1 MAEKHKTKYKS
12 PKDLEKSTKLNTRK
26 DIKDYTGDE
35 AHGMVPNLSKGVQP
49 LVVRK
54 YATDVLDDV
63 ENMVPKIVDHI
74 YKKVEAGEYSPEH
87 ARKVFEKMQLAGTE
101 DYIKKLDRIDHVAI
115 TNSLV
120 KPENE
125 ETIKE
130 SISKL
135 SADQK
140 EQVIRKYVRNKIAKI
155 LRENYVMEQEDAT
168 DTPEVDIDPEAEVDV
183 DTPDADIEVDV
194 DTPDAEAAVDS
205 DTPSPAPTSFSGG
218 GSSSS
223 PSPSPSPSPSTTPT
237 DTTDASADTSTT
249 DMSPANKM
257 KSSIDSFVSDIKLKL
272 SNATPLEVAPD
283 VVQPIKDLMS
293 GMTANKSKQFKQ
305 AIATAMRN
313 ADIKLPTHFTF
324 PLCVERAATWRAL
337 FVINRLSPNRLI
349 D

>member
-12 PKDLEKSTKLNTRK
+12 PKDLEKSTKPNTRK

-35 AHGMVPNLSKGVQP
+35 AHGMVPNLTKGVQP

-74 YKKVEAGEYSPEH
+74 YKKVEEGEYSPEH

-101 DYIKKLDRIDHVAI
+101 EYIKKLERIDHVAI

-125 ETIKE
+125 ETLKE

-135 SADQK
+135 SEEQK

-155 LRENYVMEQEDAT
+155 LRENYVFEQEDAT
-168 DTPEVDIDPEAEVDV
+168 DIDTPEPADVDV
-183 DTPDADIEVDV
+183 DTPDTEADVDV
-194 DTPDAEAAVDS
+194 DAPEADIDAPETEVEADAEAAVDS
-205 DTPSPAPTSFSGG
+205 DTSSPAPTSFSGG
-218 GSSSS
+218 GGSSS
-223 PSPSPSPSPSTTPT
+223 PSPSPTPT
-237 DTTDASADTSTT
+237 STDTAETTSDTSSTET
-249 DMSPANKM
+249 VNKM
-257 KSSIDSFVSDIKLKL
+257 KASVDSFVADIKSKL
-272 SNATPLEVAPD
+272 ANATPIEVAPE
-283 VVQPIKDLMS
+283 VVQPIKDLMK
-293 GMTANKSKQFKQ
+293 GMTAKKSKEFKK

-313 ADIKLPTHFTF
+313 ADIKLP
-324 PLCVERAATWRAL
+324 
-337 FVINRLSPNRLI
+337 SPSPSDDYTEN
-349 D
+349 

>member
-26 DIKDYTGDE
+26 DIKDYTGDD

-74 YKKVEAGEYSPEH
+74 YKKVEDGEYSPEH

-125 ETIKE
+125 ETLKE

-135 SADQK
+135 SEEQK

-155 LRENYVMEQEDAT
+155 LRESYVFEQEDAPEVEADVEADVDV
-168 DTPEVDIDPEAEVDV
+168 DTPEVDADIDV
-183 DTPDADIEVDV
+183 DTPEADVEVDA
-194 DTPDAEAAVDS
+194 DAEAAVDS
-205 DTPSPAPTSFSGG
+205 DISSPAPTSFSGG
-218 GSSSS
+218 GGSS
-223 PSPSPSPSPSTTPT
+223 PSPTPT
-237 DTTDASADTSTT
+237 STDTADTTSDTSST
-249 DMSPANKM
+249 DTVNKM
-257 KSSIDSFVSDIKLKL
+257 KASVDSFVADIKSKL
-272 SNATPLEVAPD
+272 ANATPIEVAPE
-283 VVQPIKDLMS
+283 VVQPIKDLMK
-293 GMTANKSKQFKQ
+293 GMTANKSKEFKK

-313 ADIKLPTHFTF
+313 ADIKLP
-324 PLCVERAATWRAL
+324 
-337 FVINRLSPNRLI
+337 SPSPSDDYTEN
-349 D
+349 

>member
-12 PKDLEKSTKLNTRK
+12 PKDLEKSTKPNTRK
-26 DIKDYTGDE
+26 DIKDYTGDD

-74 YKKVEAGEYSPEH
+74 YKKVEDGEYSPEH

-125 ETIKE
+125 ETLKE

-135 SADQK
+135 SEEQK

-155 LRENYVMEQEDAT
+155 LRESYVFEQEDAPEVEADVEADVDV
-168 DTPEVDIDPEAEVDV
+168 DTPEVDADIDV
-183 DTPDADIEVDV
+183 DTPEADVEVDA
-194 DTPDAEAAVDS
+194 DAEAAVDS
-205 DTPSPAPTSFSGG
+205 DISSPAPTSFSGG
-218 GSSSS
+218 GGSS
-223 PSPSPSPSPSTTPT
+223 PSPTPT
-237 DTTDASADTSTT
+237 STDTADTTSDTSST
-249 DMSPANKM
+249 DTVNKM
-257 KSSIDSFVSDIKLKL
+257 KASVDSFVADIKSKL
-272 SNATPLEVAPD
+272 ANATPIEVAPE
-283 VVQPIKDLMS
+283 VVQPIKDLIKDMS
-293 GMTANKSKQFKQ
+293 PKKAKEFKI

-313 ADIKLPTHFTF
+313 ADIKLP
-324 PLCVERAATWRAL
+324 PP
-337 FVINRLSPNRLI
+337 SPSN
-349 D
+349 DYTEN

>member
-12 PKDLEKSTKLNTRK
+12 PKDLEKSTKPNTRK
-26 DIKDYTGDE
+26 DIKDYTGDD

-74 YKKVEAGEYSPEH
+74 YKKVEDGEYSPEH

-135 SADQK
+135 SEEQK

-155 LRENYVMEQEDAT
+155 LRESYVMEQEDAT
-168 DTPEVDIDPEAEVDV
+168 DVDIDPEAEVEADA
-183 DTPDADIEVDV
+183 DTPDADVEVDV
-194 DTPDAEAAVDS
+194 DTPTADTPEADAEAAVDS
-205 DTPSPAPTSFSGG
+205 DTSTTSFSGG
-218 GSSSS
+218 GGSSS
-223 PSPSPSPSPSTTPT
+223 PSPSPSTPPT
-237 DTTDASADTSTT
+237 NTTDSGADTSTT

-257 KSSIDSFVSDIKLKL
+257 KSSIDSFVADIKLKL

-313 ADIKLPTHFTF
+313 ADIKLPT
-324 PLCVERAATWRAL
+324 P
-337 FVINRLSPNRLI
+337 SPSDDYTENQA
-349 D
+349 

>member
-12 PKDLEKSTKLNTRK
+12 PKDLEKSTKPNTRK
-26 DIKDYTGDE
+26 DIKDYTGDD

-74 YKKVEAGEYSPEH
+74 YKKVEDGEYSPEH

-125 ETIKE
+125 ETLKE

-135 SADQK
+135 SEEQK

-155 LRENYVMEQEDAT
+155 LRESYVFEQEDAPEVEADVEADVDV
-168 DTPEVDIDPEAEVDV
+168 DTPEVDADIDV
-183 DTPDADIEVDV
+183 DTPEADVEVDA
-194 DTPDAEAAVDS
+194 DAEAAVDS
-205 DTPSPAPTSFSGG
+205 DISSPAPTSFSGG
-218 GSSSS
+218 GGSSS
-223 PSPSPSPSPSTTPT
+223 PSPSPTPSTTPDT
-237 DTTDASADTSTT
+237 EPDTPTTDGSAV
-249 DMSPANKM
+249 NKM
-257 KSSIDSFVSDIKLKL
+257 KASIDSFVADIKSKL
-272 SNATPLEVAPD
+272 ANATPIEVAPE
-283 VVQPIKDLMS
+283 VVQPIKDTLK
-293 GMTANKSKQFKQ
+293 GMTAKKAKEFKI

-313 ADIKLPTHFTF
+313 ADIKLP
-324 PLCVERAATWRAL
+324 PP
-337 FVINRLSPNRLI
+337 SPSN
-349 D
+349 DYTEN

>member
-12 PKDLEKSTKLNTRK
+12 PKDLEKSTKPNTRK
-26 DIKDYTGDE
+26 DIKDYTADD

-74 YKKVEAGEYSPEH
+74 YKKVEDGEYSPEH

-125 ETIKE
+125 ETLKE

-135 SADQK
+135 SEEQK

-155 LRENYVMEQEDAT
+155 LRESYVFEQEDAT
-168 DTPEVDIDPEAEVDV
+168 DVDIDPGADVDV
-183 DTPDADIEVDV
+183 DTPEVDADIDV
-194 DTPDAEAAVDS
+194 DTPEADVEVDADAEAAVDS
-205 DTPSPAPTSFSGG
+205 DISSPAPTSFSGG
-218 GSSSS
+218 GGSSS
-223 PSPSPSPSPSTTPT
+223 PSPSPTPT
-237 DTTDASADTSTT
+237 PTSTDTADTTSDTSST
-249 DMSPANKM
+249 DTVNKM
-257 KSSIDSFVSDIKLKL
+257 KASVDSFVADIKSKL
-272 SNATPLEVAPD
+272 ANATPIEVAPE
-283 VVQPIKDLMS
+283 VVQPIKDLMK
-293 GMTANKSKQFKQ
+293 GMTANKSKEFKK

-313 ADIKLPTHFTF
+313 ADIKLP
-324 PLCVERAATWRAL
+324 
-337 FVINRLSPNRLI
+337 SPSPSN
-349 D
+349 DYTEN

>member
-12 PKDLEKSTKLNTRK
+12 PKDLEKSTKPNTRK
-26 DIKDYTGDE
+26 DIKDYTGEE

-74 YKKVEAGEYSPEH
+74 YKKVEEGEYSPEH

-101 DYIKKLDRIDHVAI
+101 EYIKKLERIDHVAI

-125 ETIKE
+125 ETLKE

-135 SADQK
+135 SEEQK

-155 LRENYVMEQEDAT
+155 LRESYVFEQEDAT
-168 DTPEVDIDPEAEVDV
+168 DTDTPEPADVDV
-183 DTPDADIEVDV
+183 DTPDTDAPDVDV
-194 DTPDAEAAVDS
+194 PEVEADADAEAAVDS
-205 DTPSPAPTSFSGG
+205 DTSSPAPASFSGG
-218 GSSSS
+218 GGSSS
-223 PSPSPSPSPSTTPT
+223 PSPSPTPT
-237 DTTDASADTSTT
+237 PTSTDTADTASDTTSTDTV
-249 DMSPANKM
+249 NKM
-257 KSSIDSFVSDIKLKL
+257 KASVDSFVADIKSKL
-272 SNATPLEVAPD
+272 ANATPIEVAPE
-283 VVQPIKDLMS
+283 VVQPIKDLIK
-293 GMTANKSKQFKQ
+293 GMTAKKSKEFKK

-313 ADIKLPTHFTF
+313 ADIKLP
-324 PLCVERAATWRAL
+324 
-337 FVINRLSPNRLI
+337 SPSPSDDYTEN
-349 D
+349 

>member
-12 PKDLEKSTKLNTRK
+12 PKDLEKSTKPNTRK
-26 DIKDYTGDE
+26 DIKDYTGDD

-74 YKKVEAGEYSPEH
+74 YKKVEDGEYSPEH

-125 ETIKE
+125 ETLKE

-135 SADQK
+135 SEEQK
-140 EQVIRKYVRNKIAKI
+140 EQVIRKYIRNKIAKI
-155 LRENYVMEQEDAT
+155 LRESYVFEQEDAPEVEADVEADVDV
-168 DTPEVDIDPEAEVDV
+168 DTPEVDADIDV
-183 DTPDADIEVDV
+183 DTPEADVEVDA
-194 DTPDAEAAVDS
+194 DAEAAVDS
-205 DTPSPAPTSFSGG
+205 DISSPAPTSFSGG
-218 GSSSS
+218 GGSS
-223 PSPSPSPSPSTTPT
+223 PSPTPT
-237 DTTDASADTSTT
+237 PTSTDTADTTSDTSST
-249 DMSPANKM
+249 DTVNKM
-257 KSSIDSFVSDIKLKL
+257 KASVDSFVADIKSKL
-272 SNATPLEVAPD
+272 ANATPIEVAPE
-283 VVQPIKDLMS
+283 VVQPIKDLMK
-293 GMTANKSKQFKQ
+293 GMTANKSKEFKK

-313 ADIKLPTHFTF
+313 ADIKLP
-324 PLCVERAATWRAL
+324 
-337 FVINRLSPNRLI
+337 SPSPSDDYTEN
-349 D
+349 

>member
-12 PKDLEKSTKLNTRK
+12 PKDLEKSTKPNTRK

-35 AHGMVPNLSKGVQP
+35 AHGMVPNLTKGVQP

-74 YKKVEAGEYSPEH
+74 YKKVEEGEYSPEH

-101 DYIKKLDRIDHVAI
+101 EYIKKLERIDHVAI

-125 ETIKE
+125 ETLKE

-135 SADQK
+135 SEEQK

-155 LRENYVMEQEDAT
+155 LRENYVFEQEDAT
-168 DTPEVDIDPEAEVDV
+168 DIDTPELADVDV
-183 DTPDADIEVDV
+183 DTPDTEADVDV
-194 DTPDAEAAVDS
+194 PETEVESDAEAAVDS
-205 DTPSPAPTSFSGG
+205 DTSSPAPTSFSGG
-218 GSSSS
+218 GGSSS
-223 PSPSPSPSPSTTPT
+223 PSPSSTPIST
-237 DTTDASADTSTT
+237 DTAETTSDTSSTET
-249 DMSPANKM
+249 VNKM
-257 KSSIDSFVSDIKLKL
+257 KASVDSFVADIKSKL
-272 SNATPLEVAPD
+272 ANATPIEVAPE
-283 VVQPIKDLMS
+283 VVQPIKDLMK
-293 GMTANKSKQFKQ
+293 GMTAKKSKEFKK

-313 ADIKLPTHFTF
+313 ADIKLP
-324 PLCVERAATWRAL
+324 
-337 FVINRLSPNRLI
+337 SPSPSDDYTEN
-349 D
+349 

>member
-74 YKKVEAGEYSPEH
+74 YKKVEDGEYSPEH

-125 ETIKE
+125 ETLKE

-135 SADQK
+135 SEEQK
-140 EQVIRKYVRNKIAKI
+140 EQVIRKYVRNKIAKV
-155 LRENYVMEQEDAT
+155 LRESYVMEQEDAT
-168 DTPEVDIDPEAEVDV
+168 DVV
-183 DTPDADIEVDV
+183 DTPEPADVDV
-194 DTPDAEAAVDS
+194 PEEEEEAAPAVPAAVDS
-205 DTPSPAPTSFSGG
+205 NTSSPAPTSFSGG
-218 GSSSS
+218 GGSSS
-223 PSPSPSPSPSTTPT
+223 PSPSPTPT
-237 DTTDASADTSTT
+237 PTSTDTADITSDTSST
-249 DMSPANKM
+249 DTVNKM

-293 GMTANKSKQFKQ
+293 GMTLNKSRQFIQ

-313 ADIKLPTHFTF
+313 ADIKLPT
-324 PLCVERAATWRAL
+324 P
-337 FVINRLSPNRLI
+337 SPSDDYTENQA
-349 D
+349 

>member
-12 PKDLEKSTKLNTRK
+12 PKDLEKSTKPNTRK

-74 YKKVEAGEYSPEH
+74 YKKVEDGEYSPEH

-125 ETIKE
+125 ETLKE

-135 SADQK
+135 SEEQK
-140 EQVIRKYVRNKIAKI
+140 EQVIRKYVRNKIAKV
-155 LRENYVMEQEDAT
+155 LRESYVMEQEDAT
-168 DTPEVDIDPEAEVDV
+168 DVV
-183 DTPDADIEVDV
+183 DTPEPADVDV
-194 DTPDAEAAVDS
+194 PEEEEEAAPAVPAAVDS
-205 DTPSPAPTSFSGG
+205 NTSSPAPTSFSGG
-218 GSSSS
+218 GGSSS
-223 PSPSPSPSPSTTPT
+223 PSPSPTPT
-237 DTTDASADTSTT
+237 PTSTDTADITSDTSST
-249 DMSPANKM
+249 DTVNKM
-257 KSSIDSFVSDIKLKL
+257 KASVDAFVAGIKSKL
-272 SNATPLEVAPD
+272 ANATPLEVAPD

-293 GMTANKSKQFKQ
+293 GMTAKKRDQWIK

-313 ADIKLPTHFTF
+313 ADIKLPTPYPSDDYT
-324 PLCVERAATWRAL
+324 ENQA
-337 FVINRLSPNRLI
+337 
-349 D
+349 

>member
-74 YKKVEAGEYSPEH
+74 YKKVEDGEYSPEH

-125 ETIKE
+125 ETLKE

-135 SADQK
+135 SEEQK
-140 EQVIRKYVRNKIAKI
+140 EQVIRKYVRNKIAKV
-155 LRENYVMEQEDAT
+155 LRESYVMEQEDAT
-168 DTPEVDIDPEAEVDV
+168 DVDIDPEVEADADVEVDV
-183 DTPDADIEVDV
+183 DTPTADTPEADV
-194 DTPDAEAAVDS
+194 DAAVDS
-205 DTPSPAPTSFSGG
+205 DTSSTAPTSFSGG
-218 GSSSS
+218 GGSS
-223 PSPSPSPSPSTTPT
+223 SPSPSPSTTPT
-237 DTTDASADTSTT
+237 NTTDSGADTATT

-313 ADIKLPTHFTF
+313 ADIKLPT
-324 PLCVERAATWRAL
+324 P
-337 FVINRLSPNRLI
+337 SPSDDYTEN
-349 D
+349 

>member
-74 YKKVEAGEYSPEH
+74 YKKVEDGEYSPEH

-125 ETIKE
+125 ETLKE

-135 SADQK
+135 SEEQK
-140 EQVIRKYVRNKIAKI
+140 EQVIRKYVRNKIAKV
-155 LRENYVMEQEDAT
+155 LRESYVMEQEDAT
-168 DTPEVDIDPEAEVDV
+168 DVVDTPEPADVDV
-183 DTPDADIEVDV
+183 DVDV
-194 DTPDAEAAVDS
+194 PEEEEEAAPAVDS
-205 DTPSPAPTSFSGG
+205 NTSSPAPTSFSGG
-218 GSSSS
+218 GGSSS
-223 PSPSPSPSPSTTPT
+223 PSPSPTPT
-237 DTTDASADTSTT
+237 PTSTDTADITSDTSST
-249 DMSPANKM
+249 DTVNKM
-257 KSSIDSFVSDIKLKL
+257 KASVDAFVAGIKSKL
-272 SNATPLEVAPD
+272 ANATPLEVAPD
-283 VVQPIKDLMS
+283 VVQPIKDLIS
-293 GMTANKSKQFKQ
+293 GMTARKSKQFKQ
-305 AIATAMRN
+305 AIATAMHN
-313 ADIKLPTHFTF
+313 ADIKLPT
-324 PLCVERAATWRAL
+324 P
-337 FVINRLSPNRLI
+337 SPSDDYTENQA
-349 D
+349 

>member
-1 MAEKHKTKYKS
+1 MAEKHKAKYKP

-26 DIKDYTGDE
+26 DIKDYTGDD

-74 YKKVEAGEYSPEH
+74 YKKVEDGEYSPEH

-125 ETIKE
+125 ETLKE

-135 SADQK
+135 SEEQK

-155 LRENYVMEQEDAT
+155 LRESYVMEQEDAT
-168 DTPEVDIDPEAEVDV
+168 DVV
-183 DTPDADIEVDV
+183 DTPEPADVDV
-194 DTPDAEAAVDS
+194 PEEEEEAAPAVPAAVDS
-205 DTPSPAPTSFSGG
+205 NTSSPAPTSFSGG
-218 GSSSS
+218 GGSSS
-223 PSPSPSPSPSTTPT
+223 PSPSPTPT
-237 DTTDASADTSTT
+237 PTSTDTADITSDTSST
-249 DMSPANKM
+249 DTVNKM
-257 KSSIDSFVSDIKLKL
+257 KASVDLFVASIKSKLA
-272 SNATPLEVAPD
+272 NATPLEVAPD

-293 GMTANKSKQFKQ
+293 GMTAKKRDQWIK

-313 ADIKLPTHFTF
+313 ADIKLPT
-324 PLCVERAATWRAL
+324 P
-337 FVINRLSPNRLI
+337 SPSDDYTEN
-349 D
+349 

>member
-26 DIKDYTGDE
+26 DIKDYTGDD

-74 YKKVEAGEYSPEH
+74 YKKVEDGEYSPEH

-140 EQVIRKYVRNKIAKI
+140 EQVIRKYVRNKIAKV
-155 LRENYVMEQEDAT
+155 LRESYVMEQEDAT
-168 DTPEVDIDPEAEVDV
+168 DVVDTPEPADVDV
-183 DTPDADIEVDV
+183 DVDV
-194 DTPDAEAAVDS
+194 PEEEEEAAPAVDS
-205 DTPSPAPTSFSGG
+205 NTSSPAPTSFSGG
-218 GSSSS
+218 GGSSS
-223 PSPSPSPSPSTTPT
+223 PSPSPTPT
-237 DTTDASADTSTT
+237 PTSTDTADITSDTSST
-249 DMSPANKM
+249 DTVNKM
-257 KSSIDSFVSDIKLKL
+257 KASIDSFVSDIKLKL

-293 GMTANKSKQFKQ
+293 GMTARKSKQFKQ

-313 ADIKLPTHFTF
+313 ADIKLPT
-324 PLCVERAATWRAL
+324 P
-337 FVINRLSPNRLI
+337 SPSDDYTENQA
-349 D
+349 

>member
-12 PKDLEKSTKLNTRK
+12 PKDLEKSTKPNTRK
-26 DIKDYTGDE
+26 DIKDYTADD

-74 YKKVEAGEYSPEH
+74 YKKVEDGEYSPEH

-125 ETIKE
+125 ETLKE

-135 SADQK
+135 SEEQK

-155 LRENYVMEQEDAT
+155 LRESYVFEQEDAT
-168 DTPEVDIDPEAEVDV
+168 EVEADVEADVDVDTPEVDADIDV
-183 DTPDADIEVDV
+183 DTPETEVDA
-194 DTPDAEAAVDS
+194 DAEAAVDS
-205 DTPSPAPTSFSGG
+205 DISSPAPTSFSGG
-218 GSSSS
+218 GGSSS
-223 PSPSPSPSPSTTPT
+223 PSPSPTPT
-237 DTTDASADTSTT
+237 PTSTDTADTTSDTSST
-249 DMSPANKM
+249 DTVNKM
-257 KSSIDSFVSDIKLKL
+257 KASVDSFVADIKSKL
-272 SNATPLEVAPD
+272 ANATPIEVAPE
-283 VVQPIKDLMS
+283 VVQPIKDLMK
-293 GMTANKSKQFKQ
+293 GMTANKSKEFKK

-313 ADIKLPTHFTF
+313 ADIKLP
-324 PLCVERAATWRAL
+324 
-337 FVINRLSPNRLI
+337 SPSPSN
-349 D
+349 DYTEN

>member
-12 PKDLEKSTKLNTRK
+12 PKDLEKSTKPNTRK
-26 DIKDYTGDE
+26 DIKDYTGDD

-74 YKKVEAGEYSPEH
+74 YKKVEDGEYSPEH

-125 ETIKE
+125 ETLKE

-135 SADQK
+135 SEEQK

-155 LRENYVMEQEDAT
+155 LRESYVFEQEDA
-168 DTPEVDIDPEAEVDV
+168 PEVETDVEADVDV
-183 DTPDADIEVDV
+183 DTPDIDAVDV
-194 DTPDAEAAVDS
+194 DVPEADVEVDADAEATVDS
-205 DTPSPAPTSFSGG
+205 DMSSPAPTSFSGG
-218 GSSSS
+218 GGSSS
-223 PSPSPSPSPSTTPT
+223 PSPSPTPNTTPDAEPDT
-237 DTTDASADTSTT
+237 PTTDGSAV
-249 DMSPANKM
+249 NKM
-257 KSSIDSFVSDIKLKL
+257 KASVASFVSDIKSKL
-272 SNATPLEVAPD
+272 ANATPIEVAPE
-283 VVQPIKDLMS
+283 VVQPIKDLIKDMS
-293 GMTANKSKQFKQ
+293 PKKAKEFKI

-313 ADIKLPTHFTF
+313 ADIKLP
-324 PLCVERAATWRAL
+324 PP
-337 FVINRLSPNRLI
+337 SPSN
-349 D
+349 DYTEN

>member
-12 PKDLEKSTKLNTRK
+12 PKDLEKSTKPNTRK
-26 DIKDYTGDE
+26 DIKDYTGDD

-74 YKKVEAGEYSPEH
+74 YKKVEDGEYSPEH

-125 ETIKE
+125 ETLKE

-135 SADQK
+135 SEEQK

-155 LRENYVMEQEDAT
+155 LRESYVFEQEDAPEVEADVEADV
-168 DTPEVDIDPEAEVDV
+168 DTPETEADVDV
-183 DTPDADIEVDV
+183 DTPETEVDA
-194 DTPDAEAAVDS
+194 DAEAADDS
-205 DTPSPAPTSFSGG
+205 DTSSPAPTSFPGG
-218 GSSSS
+218 GGSSS
-223 PSPSPSPSPSTTPT
+223 PSPSPTPSTTPDAEPDT
-237 DTTDASADTSTT
+237 PTTDVSAV
-249 DMSPANKM
+249 NKM
-257 KSSIDSFVSDIKLKL
+257 KASVDAFVSDIKSKL
-272 SNATPLEVAPD
+272 ANATPIEVAPE
-283 VVQPIKDLMS
+283 VVQPIKDLMK
-293 GMTANKSKQFKQ
+293 GMTANKSKEFKK

-313 ADIKLPTHFTF
+313 ADIKLP
-324 PLCVERAATWRAL
+324 
-337 FVINRLSPNRLI
+337 SPSPSDDYTEN
-349 D
+349 

>member
-12 PKDLEKSTKLNTRK
+12 PKDLEKSTKPNTRK
-26 DIKDYTGDE
+26 DIKDYTGEE

-74 YKKVEAGEYSPEH
+74 YKKVEEGEYSPKH

-101 DYIKKLDRIDHVAI
+101 EYIKKLERIDHVAI

-125 ETIKE
+125 ETLKE

-135 SADQK
+135 SEEQK

-155 LRENYVMEQEDAT
+155 LRENYVFEQEDAT
-168 DTPEVDIDPEAEVDV
+168 DIDTPEPADVDV
-183 DTPDADIEVDV
+183 DTPDTEADVDV
-194 DTPDAEAAVDS
+194 DTPDTEADVDVDAPEAEVEADAEAAVDS
-205 DTPSPAPTSFSGG
+205 DISSPAPTSFSGG
-218 GSSSS
+218 GGSSS
-223 PSPSPSPSPSTTPT
+223 PSPSPSPTPT
-237 DTTDASADTSTT
+237 STDTAETTSDTSSTET
-249 DMSPANKM
+249 FNKM
-257 KSSIDSFVSDIKLKL
+257 KASVDAFVADIKSKL
-272 SNATPLEVAPD
+272 ANATPIEVAPD
-283 VVQPIKDLMS
+283 VVQPIKDLMK
-293 GMTANKSKQFKQ
+293 GMTAKKSKEFKK

-313 ADIKLPTHFTF
+313 ADIKLP
-324 PLCVERAATWRAL
+324 
-337 FVINRLSPNRLI
+337 SPSPSDDYTEN
-349 D
+349 

>member
-74 YKKVEAGEYSPEH
+74 YKKVEDGEYSPEH

-125 ETIKE
+125 ETLKE

-135 SADQK
+135 SEEQK
-140 EQVIRKYVRNKIAKI
+140 EQVIRKYVRNKIAKV
-155 LRENYVMEQEDAT
+155 LRESYVMEQEDAT
-168 DTPEVDIDPEAEVDV
+168 DVV
-183 DTPDADIEVDV
+183 DTPEPADVDV
-194 DTPDAEAAVDS
+194 PEEEEEAAPAVPAAVDS
-205 DTPSPAPTSFSGG
+205 NTSSPAPTSFSGG
-218 GSSSS
+218 GGSSS
-223 PSPSPSPSPSTTPT
+223 PSPSPTPT
-237 DTTDASADTSTT
+237 PTSTDTADITSDTSST
-249 DMSPANKM
+249 DTVNKM
-257 KSSIDSFVSDIKLKL
+257 KASIDSFVSDIKLKL

-313 ADIKLPTHFTF
+313 ADIKLPT
-324 PLCVERAATWRAL
+324 P
-337 FVINRLSPNRLI
+337 SPSDDYTEN
-349 D
+349 

>member
-74 YKKVEAGEYSPEH
+74 YKKVEDGEYSPEH

-125 ETIKE
+125 ETLKE

-135 SADQK
+135 SEEQK

-155 LRENYVMEQEDAT
+155 LRESYVFEQEDAT
-168 DTPEVDIDPEAEVDV
+168 DVV
-183 DTPDADIEVDV
+183 DTPEPADVDV
-194 DTPDAEAAVDS
+194 PETEVEAAPETEVEAAPETDSVS
-205 DTPSPAPTSFSGG
+205 DTSSPAPTSFSGG
-218 GSSSS
+218 GGSSS
-223 PSPSPSPSPSTTPT
+223 PSPSPTPT
-237 DTTDASADTSTT
+237 PTSTDTADITSDTSST
-249 DMSPANKM
+249 DTVNKM
-257 KSSIDSFVSDIKLKL
+257 KASVDAFVADIKSKL
-272 SNATPLEVAPD
+272 ANATPLEVAPD
-283 VVQPIKDLMS
+283 VVQPIKDLYH
-293 GMTANKSKQFKQ
+293 GMTAKKGKEFIRS
-305 AIATAMRN
+305 IATAFQN
-313 ADIKLPTHFTF
+313 ADIKLP
-324 PLCVERAATWRAL
+324 
-337 FVINRLSPNRLI
+337 SPFASHDYTENQA
-349 D
+349 

>member
-26 DIKDYTGDE
+26 DIKDYTGDD

-74 YKKVEAGEYSPEH
+74 YKKVEDGEYSPEH

-155 LRENYVMEQEDAT
+155 LRESYVMEQEDAT
-168 DTPEVDIDPEAEVDV
+168 DVDIDPEVEADADTPDADVEVDV
-183 DTPDADIEVDV
+183 DTPTADTPEADV
-194 DTPDAEAAVDS
+194 DAAVDS
-205 DTPSPAPTSFSGG
+205 DTSSTAPTSFSGG
-218 GSSSS
+218 GGSS
-223 PSPSPSPSPSTTPT
+223 SPSPSPSTTPT
-237 DTTDASADTSTT
+237 NTTDSGADTATT

-313 ADIKLPTHFTF
+313 ADIKLPT
-324 PLCVERAATWRAL
+324 P
-337 FVINRLSPNRLI
+337 SPSDDYTEN
-349 D
+349 